1 MKWSTARQT
10 RWDEY
15 ATRFMFGG
23 MVTLMAGLIADRFG
37 PAIGGLFLAF
47 PAIFPASASIIQRQQ
62 KEKKQKAGFE
72 GSRRGRLA
80 AGVDASGATLGTC
93 GLIAFATTAW
103 TLLPRQPLWLVLT
116 LSTFSWAAVCLTL
129 WLTWR
134 RLRHGL
140 HKRNHS

>member
-23 MVTLMAGLIADRFG
+23 MVTLLAGLIADRFG

-47 PAIFPASASIIQRQQ
+47 PAIFPASASLIQRQQ

-80 AGVDASGATLGTC
+80 AGVDASGAALGTC
-93 GLIAFATTAW
+93 GLIAFATAAW
-103 TLLPRQPLWLVLT
+103 ILLGRQPLWLVLT
-116 LSTFSWAAVCLTL
+116 LSTLLWAAVCVTL

-134 RLRHGL
+134 GLRHARN
-140 HKRNHS
+140 KRNHS